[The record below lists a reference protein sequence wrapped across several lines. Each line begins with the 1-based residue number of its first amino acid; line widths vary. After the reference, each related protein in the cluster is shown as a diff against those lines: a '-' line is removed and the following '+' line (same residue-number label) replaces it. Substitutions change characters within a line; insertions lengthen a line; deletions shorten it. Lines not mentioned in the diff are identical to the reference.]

1 MFNSKDYRAK
11 AAEHQNR
18 ARGSHNT
25 DEISEHRTLER
36 TFSELADNAAWM
48 EENSEQRIHPATQE
62 VTAVEEES
70 PSSENGDSAG
80 LRKQGVQGYS
90 CGRDGDRSQAGA

>member
-48 EENSEQRIHPATQE
+48 EVHPVTQE
-62 VTAVEEES
+62 VTAVEEEA

-80 LRKQGVQGYS
+80 LRKSSDAS
-90 CGRDGDRSQAGA
+90 C

>member
-48 EENSEQRIHPATQE
+48 EENPEQRIHPVTQE
-62 VTAVEEES
+62 LTAVEEEP

-80 LRKQGVQGYS
+80 LRKSSDAS
-90 CGRDGDRSQAGA
+90 C